1 MDRTWTKHA
10 KILMVDD
17 QPVNIL
23 LLEQVL
29 RRAGFVN
36 LYSTTDPAQAIPL
49 FGELAPDIVL
59 LDLHM
64 PVVDGFA
71 VLNMLRPL
79 IGDNNFLPILMLTAD
94 TSASVRKEALHLGA
108 NDFLTKPL
116 DASEVV
122 LRINNLL
129 KTRYFY
135 LQMQEQN
142 QLLEQRVLERTTEL
156 ENAQLEILHLLAR
169 TAEYRDDE
177 TGHHTQRVGR
187 MARHIALALGLPQ
200 DEIELIEQAT
210 PLHDIGK
217 IGIADEILLKP
228 GRFTPEEFEQMKRHT
243 VIGANILG
251 TSLFPVLQV
260 AGEIALTHHEKWNG
274 GGYPYG
280 LSGENIPLPGRIV
293 AIADF
298 YDALTHERPYKKAW
312 THEEAIDEILAQRGV
327 HFDPAVVDAFL
338 DVLGAPLYA

>member
-1 MDRTWTKHA
+1 MNRAWTQNA
-10 KILMVDD
+10 KILIVDD
-17 QPVNIL
+17 QPTNIM
-23 LLEQVL
+23 LLEHVL
-29 RRAGFVN
+29 RRAGFAN
-36 LYSTTDPAQAIPL
+36 LHSTTDSTEAEPL
-49 FGELAPDIVL
+49 FCELSPDIVL

-71 VLNMLRPL
+71 VLRQLRPL
-79 IGDNNFLPILMLTAD
+79 IGESSFLPVVVLTAD
-94 TSASVRKEALHLGA
+94 DSPGARKEALHLGA
-108 NDFLTKPL
+108 NDFITKPL

-122 LRINNLL
+122 LRIDNLL

-142 QLLEQRVLERTTEL
+142 QSLERRVQERTSELEQ
-156 ENAQLEILHLLAR
+156 AKLEILHLLAR

-177 TGHHTQRVGR
+177 TGQHTQRVGR
-187 MARHIALALGLPQ
+187 MARDVAVALGLPQ
-200 DEIELIEQAT
+200 QEVELIEQAT

-228 GRFTPEEFEQMKRHT
+228 GRFTAEEFEQMKRHT
-243 VIGANILG
+243 LIGAWILE
-251 TSLFPVLQV
+251 TSSFPVLQI

-274 GGYPYG
+274 GGYPRG
-280 LSGENIPLPGRIV
+280 LCGAEIPLSGRIV

-312 THEEAIDEILAQRGV
+312 THEEAIAEIRAQRGV
-327 HFDPAVVDAFL
+327 HFDPDVVDAFL
-338 DVLGAPLYA
+338 DILPMPISS

>member
-1 MDRTWTKHA
+1 MDRKWTRQA
-10 KILMVDD
+10 KILIVDD
-17 QPVNIL
+17 QPTNIM
-23 LLEQVL
+23 LLEHVL
-29 RRAGFVN
+29 ARAGFANVH
-36 LYSTTDPAQAIPL
+36 STTDPVKVESL
-49 FGELAPDIVL
+49 FHALAPDIVL

-64 PVVDGFA
+64 PVMDGFA
-71 VLNMLRPL
+71 VLRLLRPL
-79 IGDNNFLPILMLTAD
+79 IGEGSFLPILMLTAD
-94 TSASVRKEALHLGA
+94 DSPGVRKEALHLGA

-122 LRINNLL
+122 LRIDNLL

-142 QLLEQRVLERTTEL
+142 LSLERRVAERTAELEQ
-156 ENAQLEILHLLAR
+156 AKLEILHLLAR
-169 TAEYRDDE
+169 TSEYRDDE
-177 TGHHTQRVGR
+177 TGQHTQRVGR
-187 MARHIALALGLPQ
+187 IARNIALSLGLPRH
-200 DEIELIEQAT
+200 EVELIEQAT

-228 GRFTPEEFEQMKRHT
+228 GRFTPDEFEQMKRHT
-243 VIGANILG
+243 EIGARILE

-274 GGYPYG
+274 GGYPRG
-280 LSGENIPLPGRIV
+280 LSGDRIPLSGRIV

-312 THEEAIDEILAQRGV
+312 SHEEAIAEIVAQRGV

-338 DVLGAPLYA
+338 DVIGMPLSS